1 MTVPCLQYSHR
12 LRAGSLGKLSQPVI
26 GTYHRRER
34 HSRAGGGE
42 GICQKTASPSC
53 SRALK
58 ILSTWL
64 LSSGKGRGTCLYPA
78 FQLSNWVR
86 KEQGQAQEIVASS
99 SQWPGSLTVKPS
111 QFCLSSPLPLEQ
123 AQRGWPGCSE
133 GALWPVCPSAPSQPQ
148 VLS

>member
-12 LRAGSLGKLSQPVI
+12 LRVGSLGKLSQSLGHTTGVR
-26 GTYHRRER
+26 GT
-34 HSRAGGGE
+34 AGQAVGR
-42 GICQKTASPSC
+42 GICQETASPSC

-111 QFCLSSPLPLEQ
+111 QFCLSSPLLLEQ